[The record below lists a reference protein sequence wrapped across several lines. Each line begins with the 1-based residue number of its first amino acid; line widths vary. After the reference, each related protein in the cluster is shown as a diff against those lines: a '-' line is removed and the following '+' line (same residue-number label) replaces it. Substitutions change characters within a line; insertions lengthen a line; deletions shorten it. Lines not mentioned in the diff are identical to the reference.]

1 MNDQEIEEM
10 MRTTLAIRNVR
21 QLVKWAN
28 LELDFLELDI
38 KIMKEDIAHIREDI
52 EIYKRGIQEN
62 K

>member
-10 MRTTLAIRNVR
+10 MRTTLAIRNVG
-21 QLVKWAN
+21 QLIKWAN

-38 KIMKEDIAHIREDI
+38 KIIKEDIAHIREDI